1 MYYKFTFGFKKEP
14 CSNMMS
20 VTLFLSI
27 YVSSLCIF
35 LSALVFWNWN
45 DKSFAKNI
53 YWNTHP
59 FYILV
64 LEFKII
70 LSTYY
75 FMKDFF
81 FKILIFFFPTMFKIP
96 WNYHDF
102 TNFSFF
108 WKSMK
113 NDQKIIP
120 SWLITIL
127 YNRFKFSIT
136 YYIFKGLI
144 LWFELHSQ
152 WAINGKIHWC
162 GGKI

>member
-1 MYYKFTFGFKKEP
+1 MKKAKWIDWPHSQYHFWTCKHEINVHVKSSMYYKFTFGFKKEP

-20 VTLFLSI
+20 VALFLSI
-27 YVSSLCIF
+27 YVSPLCIF

-102 TNFSFF
+102 TNFSF

-120 SWLITIL
+120 SWLITL
-127 YNRFKFSIT
+127 LSI
-136 YYIFKGLI
+136 
-144 LWFELHSQ
+144 
-152 WAINGKIHWC
+152 
-162 GGKI
+162 